1 MIIANYTLLYTVPIL
16 GLWRADCCE
25 ARGEG
30 QAQIPFPA
38 SGVRTVCC
46 TSDRCHLA
54 QREIRGKRELKDS
67 RLLKASNKFAS
78 VLLLG
83 GFYFRYVN

>member
-1 MIIANYTLLYTVPIL
+1 MDIANYTLFCKVPIL
-16 GLWRADCCE
+16 ELWRADCCE

-46 TSDRCHLA
+46 TSDRCHSA
-54 QREIRGKRELKDS
+54 QREIRGKSEHKDS
-67 RLLKASNKFAS
+67 RLLQAGNKFAVS
-78 VLLLG
+78 ILLR
-83 GFYFRYVN
+83 GFYFRNVN